1 MLAFTVPLLST
12 MLAAGSPVQTLSS
25 RYLDGLFHARPHLAT
40 YMGVHTQDG
49 RMMDLDPP
57 AITQRIRE
65 LNVLAAQV
73 RALDPGKLS
82 TDDRADARILAD
94 GIALEL
100 LYLSDIREW
109 AWDARL
115 DDSFPF
121 YDPREYV
128 ASRLG
133 DLIHGTFAPESQR
146 AKWVTEQL
154 RALPHHLSMK
164 QSSLVTPE
172 PVRLAQAVKD
182 NAGRITFF
190 NTELKTF
197 TAKHP
202 DAEKARVEAVKALE
216 GYQQF
221 LSSFPPGKATRDWR
235 LGKEL
240 YDRKFPLALQTDM
253 TPAQLQRAAEEAFE
267 AARGRL
273 YATAR
278 GLYAGLWPSDAA
290 PAENA
295 DGPEQARVIRRVLD
309 EISKNH
315 PQADQFVQA
324 HADKLS
330 GLRTF
335 IEQKKLLKLPPA
347 DTLRVLPEPE
357 YKRGGVGAEY
367 LAPGMLDR
375 TSKWHGTFFVDPVD
389 PSWPPQKVESY
400 LRANDWYAI
409 TLTAAHEAYPGHH
422 TQAWYARQRPNPL
435 RSTLWSG
442 AFAEGW
448 AVYGTTL
455 LVEQGLG
462 EKENARYALRDLW
475 GAMVVAANAI
485 LDIKLQRGEMTD
497 EQALRFMEDDGF
509 QEKALAEKKLLRA
522 KLDSAQLC
530 QYYLGLNEIE
540 TLEREVKAR
549 GKFDL
554 RAFNQELVAHGTVPV
569 KVLRTF
575 FKLGDGGAK
584 ARAPGTTPVH

>member
-1 MLAFTVPLLST
+1 
-12 MLAAGSPVQTLSS
+12 
-25 RYLDGLFHARPHLAT
+25 
-40 YMGVHTQDG
+40 MGVHTQDG

-65 LNVLAAQV
+65 LNALAADV
-73 RALDPGKLS
+73 KKLDLAKLS
-82 TDDRADARILAD
+82 PDDRADARILAD
-94 GIALEL
+94 GIALEH
-100 LYLSDIREW
+100 LYLADIREW
-109 AWDARL
+109 TWDARL
-115 DDSFPF
+115 EDSFPF

-146 AKWVTEQL
+146 AKWVAAQL

-182 NAGRITFF
+182 NKGRIAFF
-190 NTELKTF
+190 NTELKEF

-202 DAEKARVEAVKALE
+202 DVEKARVEAVKALE
-216 GYQQF
+216 GYQEF
-221 LSSFPPGKATRDWR
+221 LASFPPAKATRDWR

-253 TPAQLQRAAEEAFE
+253 TPAQLQKAAEAAFQTQR
-267 AARGRL
+267 AKL

-278 GLYAGLWPSDAA
+278 SLYLELWPKDPA

-295 DGPEQARVIRRVLD
+295 PGPEQARVIRKVLD

-315 PQADQFVQA
+315 PPADQLVQA
-324 HADKLS
+324 HADRLAL
-330 GLRTF
+330 LRDF
-335 IEQKKLLKLPPA
+335 ITEKNLIKLPPA

-357 YKRGGVGAEY
+357 YKRGAVGAEY
-367 LAPGMLDR
+367 LSPGMLD
-375 TSKWHGTFFVDPVD
+375 TTMKWHGTFFVDPVD
-389 PSWPPQKVESY
+389 PSWPPEKVESY

-422 TQAWYARQRPNPL
+422 TQAWWARQRPNPL

-455 LVEQGLG
+455 VVTQGLG
-462 EKENARYALRDLW
+462 GKENARYALRDLW
-475 GAMVVAANAI
+475 GAMIVAANAI
-485 LDIKLQRGEMTD
+485 LDIRLQRGEMTD
-497 EQALRFMEDDGF
+497 EEALRFMVEDGF
-509 QEKALAEKKLLRA
+509 QEKTLAEKKLLRA
-522 KLDSAQLC
+522 KLDSTQLC
-530 QYYLGLNEIE
+530 QYFLGVDEIR
-540 TLEREVKAR
+540 TLESDVKAR
-549 GKFDL
+549 RKFEQ
-554 RAFNQELVAHGTVPV
+554 RPFNEELVGHGTVPV
-569 KVLRTF
+569 KILRSF
-575 FKLGDGGAK
+575 FGLD
-584 ARAPGTTPVH
+584 R

>member
-1 MLAFTVPLLST
+1 MLASTVPLLAT
-12 MLAAGSPVQTLSS
+12 LLAASPVQTLSKQ
-25 RYLDGLFHARPHLAT
+25 YLDGLFKARPHLAT
-40 YMGVHTQDG
+40 YMGVHTEDG

-57 AITQRIRE
+57 AITQRTRE
-65 LNVLAAQV
+65 LNVLAAEV
-73 RALDPGKLS
+73 KKLDLAKLS

-100 LYLSDIREW
+100 LYLTDIREW
-109 AWDARL
+109 TWDARL
-115 DDSFPF
+115 EDSFPF

-133 DLIHGTFAPESQR
+133 DLIHGTFASESQR
-146 AKWVTEQL
+146 AKWVASQL

-182 NAGRITFF
+182 NKGRITFF
-190 NTELKTF
+190 ETELKTF
-197 TAKHP
+197 TAKYP
-202 DAEKARVEAVKALE
+202 DAEKARVAAVKALE
-216 GYQQF
+216 DYQQF
-221 LSSFPPGKATRDWR
+221 LSSFPPAKATRDWR

-240 YDRKFPLALQTDM
+240 YDRKFPLALQTDV
-253 TPAQLQRAAEEAFE
+253 TPAELLKAAEAAFETQRA
-267 AARGRL
+267 RL

-278 GLYAGLWPSDAA
+278 GLFVELWPKDAA

-295 DGPEQARVIRRVLD
+295 PPPEQAKVIRRVLD

-315 PQADQFVQA
+315 PPADQFVQA
-324 HADKLS
+324 HADKLAI
-330 GLRTF
+330 LRKF
-335 IEQKKLLKLPPA
+335 IEEKNLLKLPPA

-367 LAPGMLDR
+367 LSPGMLDR
-375 TSKWHGTFFVDPVD
+375 TMKWHGTFFVDPVD
-389 PSWPPQKVESY
+389 PSWPPEKVESY
-400 LRANDWYAI
+400 LRANDWYTIA
-409 TLTAAHEAYPGHH
+409 LTSAHEAYPGHH

-455 LVEQGLG
+455 VVTQGFG
-462 EKENARYALRDLW
+462 GKENARYALRDLW
-475 GAMVVAANAI
+475 GAMIVAANAV

-497 EQALRFMEDDGF
+497 EQALRFMEEDGF

-522 KLDSAQLC
+522 KLDSTQLC
-530 QYYLGLNEIE
+530 QYFLGLDEIQ
-540 TLEREVKAR
+540 TLERDVKAR
-549 GKFDL
+549 GKFAQ
-554 RAFNQELVAHGTVPV
+554 RAFNEELIGHGTVPV
-569 KVLRTF
+569 KIVRTF
-575 FKLGDGGAK
+575 FGLE
-584 ARAPGTTPVH
+584 R